1 MTNTTT
7 STKLTKREQYAI
19 LSELLTTALENELIN
34 EEKFE
39 SLNGFIAHEVEMLDK
54 KNAHKSDKPT
64 ANQVA
69 NDSLR
74 EEILEILADRKPY
87 TVADMIKTF
96 PCCAGLSSSKVSAVL
111 RPLLTVTAKG
121 EVNENGVIE
130 RYEEKGKAYFKLA

>member
-1 MTNTTT
+1 MTTNTAPK
-7 STKLTKREQYAI
+7 KLTQRDCYNMLLAIEEVANNEILVEFINHRIEQ
-19 LSELLTTALENELIN
+19 
-34 EEKFE
+34 
-39 SLNGFIAHEVEMLDK
+39 LDK
-54 KNAHKSDKPT
+54 KNTHSADGEKKPT
-64 ANQVA
+64 AHQLA